1 MDMDSEKDKLL
12 DEIEAEVT
20 VQYTQKDYYQVI
32 DLLIYLL
39 LLNLLIQEIDLCGD
53 QLTEIRF

>member
-1 MDMDSEKDKLL
+1 MFF

-32 DLLIYLL
+32 DLLDI
-39 LLNLLIQEIDLCGD
+39 LIAAQSTNPGD
-53 QLTEIRF
+53 RLVRSPDVTEIRF

>member
-53 QLTEIRF
+53 QTLRR

>member
-39 LLNLLIQEIDLCGD
+39 LPQPTNPGD
-53 QLTEIRF
+53 RLVR